1 MKRHALGAL
10 PEDLLLGA
18 LSSSSGSALVDAV
31 LGAALGYW
39 IAPEQDRRTWWVA
52 GSAAAVGTTGVLGAL
67 AVVTYGLCKRMA

>member
-1 MKRHALGAL
+1 MKRHAIGAL

-18 LSSSSGSALVDAV
+18 LSSSSGSAIIDAC

-39 IAPEQDRRTWWVA
+39 IAPGRDGRTWWVA

-67 AVVTYGLCKRMA
+67 AVVTVGLCKRMA